1 MQEEARQQK
10 KSGIEVGKGDQTIG
24 ILNILNILE
33 KKKLNFNMSLSKAC
47 INDSDINL
55 SLVWLLKFIDRVK
68 AISLLLTTNG

>member
-24 ILNILNILE
+24 ILTGKRRE
-33 KKKLNFNMSLSKAC
+33 KKKFNFNMSLSKAC